1 MTECIVYLNLC
12 NWNLCLKIVIEICL
26 LIIFIRMPFHF
37 TKNNTFYITL
47 EHATDRQER
56 MRQRFQHFGMEV
68 TQWTASTPS
77 TLTDS
82 FYVAL
87 GPYEKACAQSHMN
100 IWKHMVANEMEY
112 AFIMED
118 DACFDRDWK
127 EKLDQY
133 EGQDNDWDVM
143 MLNASESMSV
153 RNTWLVSKDQYLT
166 AGYVISKRGA
176 KQLLDMFRGAYGSS
190 DWMLTRLQIRGHS
203 YCYFPWLIIQ
213 EGIESSI
220 RTDCSP
226 DRNKVVRLLGEINYD
241 IENYI

>member
-1 MTECIVYLNLC
+1 
-12 NWNLCLKIVIEICL
+12 
-26 LIIFIRMPFHF
+26 MPFHF

-47 EHATDRQER
+47 EHALQRQER
-56 MRQRFQHFGMEV
+56 MRQRFQYFGMEV
-68 TQWTASTPS
+68 TKWTASTPS

-82 FYVAL
+82 FYVAMS
-87 GPYEKACAQSHMN
+87 PYEKACAQSHIN

-118 DACFDRDWK
+118 DACFDREWK
-127 EKLDQY
+127 EKLDQCVKDVKDD
-133 EGQDNDWDVM
+133 EWDIL
-143 MLNASESMSV
+143 MLNASESMPV
-153 RNTWLVSKDQYLT
+153 MNIWFVSKEQYLT
-166 AGYVISKRGA
+166 GGYVLSKRGA
-176 KQLLDMFRGAYGSS
+176 QKLLDMFREAYGSS

-220 RTDCSP
+220 RADCSP
-226 DRNKVVRLLGEINYD
+226 DRNKVLRLLGEINYD